1 MASTRV
7 FVGYASA
14 PAALADAVRSGAHL
28 VGQLPDVDLKTWEDL
43 RIGGNILLDSIEDE
57 VRKSDLSI
65 FDVTQLNENVLFELG
80 LAIGADRAV
89 WPLRDFSDVT
99 KEAEWNT
106 LGLLDTVGQIRFT
119 TSEQI
124 RNEFVRERPDLQ
136 GKPLFS
142 TTLAPQISGGRP
154 PALFY
159 FAEAL
164 QTDAGRV
171 VHRVLSARATEDL
184 GLVVADPVEASV
196 QTLSWFA
203 QHIFAAEAV
212 VVHLA
217 ACRRRGA
224 ASHNARAS
232 LLAGLARGMK
242 RPLLM
247 LAESDFESALDYRDL
262 LFRYPSADDC
272 GTRVAYWLERELAP
286 VDTRFAKA
294 RDAAEALR
302 LSTELRSIDL
312 GEYVAE
318 NEARGLA
325 NYYVETATYR
335 EVMSGASRVYV
346 GSKGTGKSAT
356 VLRAQ
361 AALRQDKRNLVCS
374 ITPAGY
380 DLNGLVRLLTGY
392 EELDEKGYV
401 AESLWK
407 YLLLTELALA
417 VERDL
422 ATRPAGAMPETP
434 EWELLSYLAAN
445 REWMKA
451 DFAVRLEQTVDR
463 LLNSGRGSSL
473 ADHRSRVA
481 EALHA
486 GPLRQLRE
494 LLVPALGVRQR
505 VFIVVDNLDK
515 AWDKGAD
522 IPQLSRLILALLAC
536 MDSFRHDLE
545 REGAGI
551 PVSLSLFLRNDIFAS
566 VAALAREPD
575 KLPVKRMTWE
585 AELPLLEIVN
595 RRYQAS
601 RESIA
606 GPDELWEQYFCEQV
620 GGLAPK
626 DWMLQVCL
634 PRPRDLLYLCRAA
647 IDQALGNHHA
657 RVEVQDLGAAERQYS
672 LFAFESAAV
681 EAQQRIPNVEDVLL
695 EFAGVSTHLAV
706 SQLRDLFRAAGLS
719 DEEHDRTRDALLD
732 VGFLGFLTPEGSA
745 FPDSPREQRRAA
757 ILARRLAAREHGD
770 VTYVVHPAFW
780 SYLELERGDK
790 VLSLGL

>member
-1 MASTRV
+1 
-7 FVGYASA
+7 
-14 PAALADAVRSGAHL
+14 
-28 VGQLPDVDLKTWEDL
+28 
-43 RIGGNILLDSIEDE
+43 
-57 VRKSDLSI
+57 
-65 FDVTQLNENVLFELG
+65 
-80 LAIGADRAV
+80 
-89 WPLRDFSDVT
+89 
-99 KEAEWNT
+99 
-106 LGLLDTVGQIRFT
+106 
-119 TSEQI
+119 
-124 RNEFVRERPDLQ
+124 
-136 GKPLFS
+136 
-142 TTLAPQISGGRP
+142 
-154 PALFY
+154 
-159 FAEAL
+159 
-164 QTDAGRV
+164 
-171 VHRVLSARATEDL
+171 
-184 GLVVADPVEASV
+184 
-196 QTLSWFA
+196 
-203 QHIFAAEAV
+203 
-212 VVHLA
+212 
-217 ACRRRGA
+217 
-224 ASHNARAS
+224 
-232 LLAGLARGMK
+232 MK

-361 AALRQDKRNLVCS
+361 AELRQDKRNLVCS

-417 VERDL
+417 IESDL
-422 ATRPAGAMPETP
+422 AARPAGAMPETP

-606 GPDELWEQYFCEQV
+606 GPVEGTRLI
-620 GGLAPK
+620 GHG
-626 DWMLQVCL
+626 
-634 PRPRDLLYLCRAA
+634 RAF
-647 IDQALGNHHA
+647 
-657 RVEVQDLGAAERQYS
+657 AAS
-672 LFAFESAAV
+672 
-681 EAQQRIPNVEDVLL
+681 
-695 EFAGVSTHLAV
+695 GCC
-706 SQLRDLFRAAGLS
+706 
-719 DEEHDRTRDALLD
+719 
-732 VGFLGFLTPEGSA
+732 
-745 FPDSPREQRRAA
+745 
-757 ILARRLAAREHGD
+757 
-770 VTYVVHPAFW
+770 W
-780 SYLELERGDK
+780 
-790 VLSLGL
+790 